1 MFEVLGSFR
10 RMPLYGGG
18 GRGGCSFSF
27 PLCSDACVVFTWSSS
42 SRACAQNSFSLNFV
56 GGCACVGTLGDPPVR
71 RLLGDCCGQ
80 GWREPPLVSAAP
92 GRHRL
97 KALGAVSERGRQRRP
112 HGPCGV
118 FGGMWAMPCGAVWG
132 LAAVARPSPRPSSWC
147 LWQLCVFF
155 SQCQWPRAGRGPA
168 SGCVLF
174 SRGPV
179 APGRSR
185 CCFRVRCFASEPV
198 APGVSLSCL
207 RPF

>member
-1 MFEVLGSFR
+1 
-10 RMPLYGGG
+10 MPLYGGG
-18 GRGGCSFSF
+18 RAGGCSFSF

-56 GGCACVGTLGDPPVR
+56 GGCACVGTLSDPPAR

-80 GWREPPLVSAAP
+80 GWRGPPPGQRCAGPASPQGARRRLGAWPATSPAWAVRGFRGHVGHAVRCCLGP
-92 GRHRL
+92 GR
-97 KALGAVSERGRQRRP
+97 GRKTVAAAQQLVP
-112 HGPCGV
+112 
-118 FGGMWAMPCGAVWG
+118 
-132 LAAVARPSPRPSSWC
+132 LAA
-147 LWQLCVFF
+147 LCFF

-185 CCFRVRCFASEPV
+185 CCFRVRCFASGPV
-198 APGVSLSCL
+198 APGVSWSCL